1 MNFKSFMGDML
12 LNMCILSGCDYID
25 SLKGIGLKT
34 AHKHMV
40 QQGNDNVKE
49 ILIKMKT
56 ENKKLEIP

>member
-25 SLKGIGLKT
+25 FFKGIGLKT
-34 AHKHMV
+34 AHKNMV
-40 QQGNDNVKE
+40 QQWNDNVKE

-56 ENKKLEIP
+56 ENKNWR